1 MTDREKIIKGLE
13 CCSQMTGEACR
24 KCPYSSECV
33 AGEATYQTG
42 TAHLASDAL
51 ALLKEQE
58 PRLLTLDEV
67 CGGGECWIEGI
78 NGACGYADCEYDF
91 DNDSG
96 IYDVEIY
103 RTHRKTIASSKGFGK
118 AWRGWSVKPTDE
130 QRKAVKWDGAR
141 QSEGGG
147 DSGD

>member
-1 MTDREKIIKGLE
+1 MPDRERALKALDEIVEITRGMNMGTFL
-13 CCSQMTGEACR
+13 
-24 KCPYSSECV
+24 YV
-33 AGEATYQTG
+33 AELATDIR
-42 TAHLASDAL
+42 SAL
-51 ALLKEQE
+51 TMLKEQE

-67 CGGGECWIEGI
+67 CGGGEFWIEGI
-78 NGACGYADCEYDF
+78 NGACGYADCEYAF

-103 RTHRKTIASSKGFGK
+103 RTHGKTITSSKGFGK

-130 QRKAVKWDGAR
+130 QRRAVKWDGAR